1 MIELALI
8 AVPLLV
14 AGGFVWWDR
23 RRRRD
28 IVWADVTP
36 GEKPLADA
44 TPRTRPHGRR
54 GDDTVAVRFTPPD
67 EMTPGMAGTIIDGT
81 ADRRD
86 VAATLID
93 LAVRDYLLLRPLDL
107 PGADGATAK
116 PRWQIVRT
124 DKRATG
130 LERHEREIIEQ
141 LRGAG
146 AGTFVD
152 ELPPALITGTQEA
165 LRHDAVEHG
174 WFDRPR
180 RLTPR
185 RLAVIFAALALVPTV
200 AAMTSPSGSAL
211 ALAVGAGAGAL
222 LLALFR
228 AAPATRTAPGAATRA
243 QALGFQRYL
252 ATAEARQIRLEEA
265 QDLFSRFLPWAIAFG
280 VADRWARTFAEAA
293 AIGHASGVDVLFDLH
308 WIDGLG
314 TLVPGGDGSEALAA
328 LDLGGGEIFTTIDQ
342 LTGTLSESTGLLGDA
357 LGGITDSLGSIA
369 ESVGDLVGD
378 VFDGFDF

>member
-1 MIELALI
+1 MLELALLV
-8 AVPLLV
+8 VPLLV
-14 AGGFVWWDR
+14 AGGFIRWDR

-28 IVWADVTP
+28 LVWAGVTP
-36 GEKPLADA
+36 GEKPLDA
-44 TPRTRPHGRR
+44 QSQTRRYGAR
-54 GDDTVAVRFTPPD
+54 GDDNVTVRFTPPD

-93 LAVRDYLLLRPLDL
+93 LAVRDFLVLRPLER
-107 PGADGATAK
+107 PGTGTHEAK
-116 PRWQIVRT
+116 PRWQVVRT
-124 DKRATG
+124 EKRATG
-130 LERHEREIIEQ
+130 LERHEQEILEQ

-152 ELPPALITGTQEA
+152 ELPPALFGGTQAA
-165 LRHDAVEHG
+165 LREDAVAHG
-174 WFDRPR
+174 WFDPPR

-185 RLAVIFAALALVPTV
+185 RLALGFAALAAVP
-200 AAMTSPSGSAL
+200 AALALTSPSSVAL
-211 ALAVGAGAGAL
+211 ALAAGIGAGAL
-222 LLALFR
+222 LLAFFR

-280 VADRWARTFAEAA
+280 VADRWAKTFAEAA